1 MKYFYLCLIY
11 LLCSCNY
18 PIPASKIPANPLY
31 VFAGERGVPGF
42 APAEVVMVDRST
54 LQPIGTRTLLTSMI
68 DAAVFDGQH
77 IWFGYIGDIDV
88 DMHKVALLEKS
99 MNRKSHAAARAK
111 HRAVKVRART
121 QVGDRTQKLRAVTFF
136 LQRIILRHATNEAD
150 RCRLQFQFL
159 SGRGRWHEL
168 APHFDRG
175 AGVHRRELVAARNA
189 GIGDHLQIGEA
200 SAVVDLQK

>member
-1 MKYFYLCLIY
+1 MKYFYLCLIC

-77 IWFGYIGDIDV
+77 IWFGYAGDTDI
-88 DMHKVALLEKS
+88 DMHKVA
-99 MNRKSHAAARAK
+99 
-111 HRAVKVRART
+111 
-121 QVGDRTQKLRAVTFF
+121 KLTPDF
-136 LQRIILRHATNEAD
+136 TNEK
-150 RCRLQFQFL
+150 QF
-159 SGRGRWHEL
+159 
-168 APHFDRG
+168 DT
-175 AGVHRRELVAARNA
+175 
-189 GIGDHLQIGEA
+189 
-200 SAVVDLQK
+200 